1 MQVTLGELGSS
12 NAAFFFPLP
21 AGGNIGDACPPPLK
35 LPLCRSRRLREV
47 YSMEDDD
54 VDEAAAAAGPWP
66 ASTPGR
72 AGLKRDLEG
81 SFMREEE
88 EEEERELKQTK
99 SSAAVVD
106 APPRGGRSPSVAIGP
121 CKGRRRSGLGLGL
134 VVKWVRT
141 KE

>member
-1 MQVTLGELGSS
+1 MGELGSS

-21 AGGNIGDACPPPLK
+21 AGGNIGDACPPALK

-47 YSMEDDD
+47 YSMEDED
-54 VDEAAAAAGPWP
+54 VDEAAAGPWP

-81 SFMREEE
+81 SFMREED
-88 EEEERELKQTK
+88 EEEEREVKQMK
-99 SSAAVVD
+99 RSAAAAVV

-121 CKGRRRSGLGLGL
+121 CKVRRKGLGL